1 MPPLP
6 LIPKPKEQDVA
17 DITNQQLFL
26 DARNYL
32 LNNST
37 KSYATFA
44 PVVKDKKMKPVMIR
58 EYIVNSEDVQSY
70 ERIFAP
76 MPNEEV
82 NKPVLK

>member
-1 MPPLP
+1 MPPPP

-17 DITNQQLFL
+17 DMTNQQLFL
-26 DARNYL
+26 DARNYV

-44 PVVKDKKMKPVMIR
+44 PVVKDKEMKPVMIR
-58 EYIVNSEDVQSY
+58 EDIVYSEDLQSN
-70 ERIFAP
+70 ERIFAS
-76 MPNEEV
+76 MANEEV

>member
-1 MPPLP
+1 MPPPP
-6 LIPKPKEQDVA
+6 LIPKTKEQDVA
-17 DITNQQLFL
+17 DTSNQQLSL
-26 DARNYL
+26 DSPNCV
-32 LNNST
+32 LNCST
-37 KSYATFA
+37 KSYATLA

-70 ERIFAP
+70 ERIFAA